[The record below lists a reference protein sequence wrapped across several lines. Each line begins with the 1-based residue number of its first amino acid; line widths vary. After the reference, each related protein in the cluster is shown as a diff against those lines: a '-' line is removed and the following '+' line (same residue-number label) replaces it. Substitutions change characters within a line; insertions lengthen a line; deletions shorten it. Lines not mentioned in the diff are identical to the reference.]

1 MLRWQKYH
9 HRKFVKISDLKFRYL
24 TKFFYFWPYLSKILI
39 FYGGIW
45 VFIENFNFDRQ
56 FWSLTDG
63 FSFFTEKFGFVTEN
77 FDFFTEDLD
86 FWLKFSIFDG
96 RLIFYRKYKFFGK
109 NINFQSKIE
118 NFSQKSNQKFLLF
131 IYLYTVITPL

>member
-9 HRKFVKISDLKFRYL
+9 HRKFLKISDLKFRYL

-39 FYGGIW
+39 FYGRIW